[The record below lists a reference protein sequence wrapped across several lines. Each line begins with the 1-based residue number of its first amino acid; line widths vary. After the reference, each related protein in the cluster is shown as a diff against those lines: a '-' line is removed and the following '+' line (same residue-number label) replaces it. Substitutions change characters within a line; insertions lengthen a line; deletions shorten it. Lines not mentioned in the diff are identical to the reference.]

1 MLLKTAGSA
10 AAAEKMKIVIVKN
23 IKSPLSVLYQIIR
36 RNIFALNFEVDYL
49 FLAIIS

>member
-1 MLLKTAGSA
+1 MLLKTAGS